1 MKKLLLTALATIG
14 AAVGIWSGSAR
25 TASAIPGQPVDEA
38 KAWMQAHPTLRAL
51 PNERLSLRRSDTP
64 ARRYTFHG
72 SIFGPAGGSGQTLLE
87 RGLDSGLMPGQM
99 SGPIVVRSEKFTLVD
114 LINGVSVS
122 KLEDALRM
130 LYGAQVFAD
139 YRRAESVLVYSPGR
153 TEDRGTARA
162 PRAQITEGALY
173 AYIIEVT
180 PDVDGTIHT
189 GTVTVMLKEDI
200 PPLRAALEVKEIER
214 QEFIEGQSDRDI
226 ERLQRGV
233 LRP

>member
-1 MKKLLLTALATIG
+1 MKKLLLTGLAATG
-14 AAVGIWSGSAR
+14 AAIGIWSGLAP

-51 PNERLSLRRSDTP
+51 PNERLSLRRNDTP
-64 ARRYTFHG
+64 ARRYMFHG
-72 SIFGPAGGSGQTLLE
+72 STFGPAGGSGQMLLE
-87 RGLDSGLMPGQM
+87 RGRN
-99 SGPIVVRSEKFTLVD
+99 SGPTVVRSEKFTLVD

-153 TEDRGTARA
+153 MEDRGTDRS
-162 PRAQITEGALY
+162 PSAQLTEGDLY
-173 AYIIEVT
+173 AYIIEVI
-180 PDVDGTIHT
+180 PDVDGVIHT

-200 PPLRAALEVKEIER
+200 PPLKAALEAKEIER
-214 QEFIEGQSDRDI
+214 QEFGEGQRDFPSEKLRQRDL
-226 ERLQRGV
+226 ERLMRGAS
-233 LRP
+233 RP

>member
-14 AAVGIWSGSAR
+14 TAIGIWSGSAH
-25 TASAIPGQPVDEA
+25 TASAIPGQPVNEA

-51 PNERLSLRRSDTP
+51 PSERLSLRRNDTP

-87 RGLDSGLMPGQM
+87 RGLDSGPR
-99 SGPIVVRSEKFTLVD
+99 VVRSEKFTLVD

-153 TEDRGTARA
+153 IEDRETARS
-162 PRAQITEGALY
+162 PRAQLTEGELY
-173 AYIIEVT
+173 AYIIEVI

-189 GTVTVMLKEDI
+189 GTVTVMLKEDVL
-200 PPLRAALEVKEIER
+200 PLQAALEDRETER
-214 QEFIEGQSDRDI
+214 REFIEEQTEGQSDRDL
-226 ERLQRGV
+226 ERLIRGAG
-233 LRP
+233 RP

>member
-87 RGLDSGLMPGQM
+87 RGIEA
-99 SGPIVVRSEKFTLVD
+99 GPMVVRSEKFTLVD